1 MRKIIYL
8 LVLLLLLTP
17 LAGCATGNGDAPGN
31 GTPAEVRVL
40 DEMADLTGEQVDLLN
55 RNRQEA
61 GWFPLGDG
69 RLAVVLG
76 MRPTG
81 GYGLSL
87 TEWSMEGETLVL
99 TVSEQVPGDDEA
111 VTQALTYPAL
121 VLEVDAP
128 FEDARVVSDESVTF
142 ERLNTDL
149 IRAQGEYQGMADG
162 HTLEILVD
170 GEYMAFTFE
179 DEADPVGLS
188 SGQMVEFG
196 YYKAGERLV
205 IREILPVE

>member
-8 LVLLLLLTP
+8 LMLLLLLMP
-17 LAGCATGNGDAPGN
+17 AAGCAAENGNTPGT

-40 DEMADLTGEQVDLLN
+40 DEMADLTDEQADLLN

-87 TEWSMEGETLVL
+87 TQWSLEGETLIL
-99 TVSEQVPGDDEA
+99 TVSEQVPGEDEA

-121 VLEVDAP
+121 VLEVDAL
-128 FEDARVVSDESVTF
+128 FEDARVVSDEGVTF
-142 ERLNTDL
+142 ERLDTDL

-170 GEYMAFTFE
+170 GEFLAFTFE
-179 DEADPVGLS
+179 DELDPAGLE

-196 YYKAGERLV
+196 YYRAGERLV
-205 IREILPVE
+205 IREILPVD